1 MLKVRT
7 ARTGHRAAAVNTP
20 IAAGRGCGWVWR
32 DISICA
38 PPPGAGSSSLH
49 PAGLLRSLTPAFVPS
64 GLPQRQ
70 KQARCFAKAAGAPQH
85 GAPPTRL
92 CPGLQSRGG
101 TKPGL
106 LGWGQS
112 GSGTQCHV
120 DGSTSAA
127 VATLIKNSPKGPDPR
142 SPGGL
147 LGLFGLPG
155 AIFSLNEHTQPH
167 TRRAMRASL
176 GRGDAETRGVRGGW
190 G

>member
-20 IAAGRGCGWVWR
+20 VAAGRGCGWVWR

-49 PAGLLRSLTPAFVPS
+49 QLGSSGPSHPCLSLLGFPKGRSRRDA
-64 GLPQRQ
+64 LPRQRGPP
-70 KQARCFAKAAGAPQH
+70 ARC
-85 GAPPTRL
+85 PPTRL

-101 TKPGL
+101 IKPGL

-112 GSGTQCHV
+112 GSGTRCHV
-120 DGSTSAA
+120 DGSASAA
-127 VATLIKNSPKGPDPR
+127 VATLIKNSLKGPDPR

-176 GRGDAETRGVRGGW
+176 GHGDAETRGVQGGW